1 MMNQL
6 LSSVSKTNIKNPE
19 NVTLTLEGTTIHS
32 LKELR
37 EHFNHDEILETFM
50 NDTLLLWLLQHYYEA
65 EAEQLRTIDS
75 GDKNCFRKI
84 CRVFRVNYMDHIS
97 LTEEERKQLDQK
109 KEIVKKVIADTKA
122 EEKLLEKLPFIATN
136 QEELAG
142 LIDSEEQKIYL
153 CNESFS
159 IPISK
164 PGIEYIGIG
173 DVSIENPFTPEQY
186 RRAGITMTNISLP
199 VTENPETADAARV
212 AAAANGYDS
221 FHESHSALA
230 TLFHNQLKTYRI
242 YEHYHL
248 SFDASVMGTFFNS
261 RTECASAKKTALE
274 KAYNEAR
281 RYVSPGD
288 SKCIT
293 KAAAEHY
300 TRQIHDVFT
309 PEVLENLQKLCEIRR
324 KTPLFQKLQEQIKQ
338 SKKTLSSLLEA
349 ELHENADFY
358 AMYQFDYFMD
368 QVEIE
373 EHDYRISEGGFLRA
387 LETLAGG
394 SIQYTITDIHS
405 AISEMEEDIN
415 DHANTFFNTAQSEY
429 QYYCQDIEELIQEIG
444 SDFSE
449 QKENESVSDYLQR
462 LCSEGIR

>member
-6 LSSVSKTNIKNPE
+6 LHAVSKTDNKSSE
-19 NVTLTLEGTTIHS
+19 KVTLTLQETTIHS

-37 EHFNHDEILETFM
+37 EHFNRDEILTAFT
-50 NDTLLLWLLQHYYEA
+50 NNTLAVWLEQHYYET
-65 EAEQLRTIDS
+65 EAEQLRSVSS
-75 GDKNCFRKI
+75 GDHNCFRKI
-84 CRVFRVNYMDHIS
+84 CRIFQVNYMDYMS
-97 LTEEERKQLDQK
+97 LSEEEKKNQAQK
-109 KEIVKKVIADTKA
+109 EEIVKKVISDTNAD
-122 EEKLLEKLPFIATN
+122 EKLLE
-136 QEELAG
+136 E
-142 LIDSEEQKIYL
+142 
-153 CNESFS
+153 
-159 IPISK
+159 
-164 PGIEYIGIG
+164 
-173 DVSIENPFTPEQY
+173 
-186 RRAGITMTNISLP
+186 LP

-230 TLFHNQLKTYRI
+230 TLFHNLLKTHRL

-248 SFDASVMGTFFNS
+248 PFNSSVMGTFYNS
-261 RTECASAKKTALE
+261 HSECNAAKKEALE
-274 KAYNEAR
+274 KAYNKAR

-288 SKCIT
+288 SKCIA
-293 KAAAEHY
+293 KAATEHY
-300 TRQIHDVFT
+300 TSHIHDVFT
-309 PEVLENLQKLCEIRR
+309 PEILEKLQTLCEIRQ
-324 KTPLFQKLQEQIKQ
+324 KAPLYQKLQDQIKHC
-338 SKKTLSSLLEA
+338 KKDISSLLEA
-349 ELHENADFY
+349 ELLENADFY

-429 QYYCQDIEELIQEIG
+429 QYYCQEIEELLQEIG
-444 SDFSE
+444 NDFSE

>member
-6 LSSVSKTNIKNPE
+6 LHAVSKTDNKSSE
-19 NVTLTLEGTTIHS
+19 KVTLTLQETTIHS

-37 EHFNHDEILETFM
+37 EHFNRDEILTAFA
-50 NDTLLLWLLQHYYEA
+50 NDTLAVWLEQHYYET
-65 EAEQLRTIDS
+65 EAEQLRSVSS
-75 GDKNCFRKI
+75 GDHNCFRKI
-84 CRVFRVNYMDHIS
+84 CRIFQVNYMDYMS
-97 LTEEERKQLDQK
+97 LSEEEKKNQAQK
-109 KEIVKKVIADTKA
+109 EEIVKKVISDTNAD
-122 EEKLLEKLPFIATN
+122 EKLLE
-136 QEELAG
+136 E
-142 LIDSEEQKIYL
+142 
-153 CNESFS
+153 
-159 IPISK
+159 
-164 PGIEYIGIG
+164 
-173 DVSIENPFTPEQY
+173 
-186 RRAGITMTNISLP
+186 LP

-230 TLFHNQLKTYRI
+230 TLFHNLLKTHRL

-248 SFDASVMGTFFNS
+248 PFNSSVMGTFYNS
-261 RTECASAKKTALE
+261 HSECNAAKKEALE
-274 KAYNEAR
+274 KAYNKAR

-288 SKCIT
+288 SKCIA
-293 KAAAEHY
+293 KAATEHY
-300 TRQIHDVFT
+300 TSHIHDVFT
-309 PEVLENLQKLCEIRR
+309 PEILEKLQTLCEIRQ
-324 KTPLFQKLQEQIKQ
+324 KAPLYQKLQDQIKHC
-338 SKKTLSSLLEA
+338 KKNISSLLEA
-349 ELHENADFY
+349 ELLENADFY

-429 QYYCQDIEELIQEIG
+429 QYYCQEIEELLQEIG
-444 SDFSE
+444 NDFSE

>member
-6 LSSVSKTNIKNPE
+6 LHAVSKTDNKSSE
-19 NVTLTLEGTTIHS
+19 KVTLTLQETTIHS

-37 EHFNHDEILETFM
+37 EHFNRDEILTAFT
-50 NDTLLLWLLQHYYEA
+50 NNTLAVWLEQHYYET
-65 EAEQLRTIDS
+65 EAEQLRSVSS
-75 GDKNCFRKI
+75 GDHNCFRKI
-84 CRVFRVNYMDHIS
+84 CRIFQVNYMDYMS
-97 LTEEERKQLDQK
+97 LSEEEKKNQAQK
-109 KEIVKKVIADTKA
+109 EEIVKKVISDTNAD
-122 EEKLLEKLPFIATN
+122 EKLLE
-136 QEELAG
+136 E
-142 LIDSEEQKIYL
+142 
-153 CNESFS
+153 
-159 IPISK
+159 
-164 PGIEYIGIG
+164 
-173 DVSIENPFTPEQY
+173 
-186 RRAGITMTNISLP
+186 LP

-230 TLFHNQLKTYRI
+230 TLFHNLLKTHRL

-248 SFDASVMGTFFNS
+248 PFNSSVMGTFYNS
-261 RTECASAKKTALE
+261 HSECNAAKKEALE
-274 KAYNEAR
+274 KAYNKAR

-288 SKCIT
+288 SKCIA
-293 KAAAEHY
+293 KAATEHY
-300 TRQIHDVFT
+300 SSHIHDVFT
-309 PEVLENLQKLCEIRR
+309 PEILEKLQTLCEIRQ
-324 KTPLFQKLQEQIKQ
+324 KAPLYQKLQDQIKHC
-338 SKKTLSSLLEA
+338 KKDISSLLEA
-349 ELHENADFY
+349 ELLENADFY

-429 QYYCQDIEELIQEIG
+429 QYYCQEIEELLQEIG
-444 SDFSE
+444 NDFSE

>member
-6 LSSVSKTNIKNPE
+6 LHAVSKTDNKSSE
-19 NVTLTLEGTTIHS
+19 KVTLTLQETTIHS

-37 EHFNHDEILETFM
+37 EHFNRDEILTAFT
-50 NDTLLLWLLQHYYEA
+50 NDTLAVWLEQHYYET
-65 EAEQLRTIDS
+65 EAEQLRSVSS
-75 GDKNCFRKI
+75 GDHNCFRKI
-84 CRVFRVNYMDHIS
+84 CRIFQVNYMDYMS
-97 LTEEERKQLDQK
+97 LSEEEKKNQAQK
-109 KEIVKKVIADTKA
+109 EEIVKKVISDTNAD
-122 EEKLLEKLPFIATN
+122 EKLLE
-136 QEELAG
+136 E
-142 LIDSEEQKIYL
+142 
-153 CNESFS
+153 
-159 IPISK
+159 
-164 PGIEYIGIG
+164 
-173 DVSIENPFTPEQY
+173 
-186 RRAGITMTNISLP
+186 LP

-230 TLFHNQLKTYRI
+230 TLFHNLLKTHRL

-248 SFDASVMGTFFNS
+248 PFNSSVMGTFYNS
-261 RTECASAKKTALE
+261 HSECNAAKKKALE
-274 KAYNEAR
+274 KAYNKAR

-288 SKCIT
+288 SKCIA
-293 KAAAEHY
+293 KAATEHY
-300 TRQIHDVFT
+300 TSHIHDVFT
-309 PEVLENLQKLCEIRR
+309 PEILEKLQTLCEIRQ
-324 KTPLFQKLQEQIKQ
+324 KAPLYQKLQDQIKHC
-338 SKKTLSSLLEA
+338 KKDISSLLEA
-349 ELHENADFY
+349 ELLENADFY

-429 QYYCQDIEELIQEIG
+429 QYYCQEIEELLQEIG
-444 SDFSE
+444 NDFSE

>member
-6 LSSVSKTNIKNPE
+6 LNTISRAENKSSEK
-19 NVTLTLEGTTIHS
+19 VTLTLQGITIHS

-37 EHFNHDEILETFM
+37 EHFNRDEILVAFTNE
-50 NDTLLLWLLQHYYEA
+50 NLLFWLEQHYYET
-65 EAEQLRTIDS
+65 EAEQLRTIDFNE
-75 GDKNCFRKI
+75 KNCFRKI

-97 LTEEERKQLDQK
+97 LTEEERKQFKQK

-122 EEKLLEKLPFIATN
+122 DEKLLEELPFIATN
-136 QEELAG
+136 QEELAC
-142 LIDSEEQKIYL
+142 LIDSEEPKIYL

-164 PGIEYIGIG
+164 SGIEYVGIG

-186 RRAGITMTNISLP
+186 RKAGITITNISFP

-230 TLFHNQLKTYRI
+230 TLFHNLLKTHRL

-248 SFDASVMGTFFNS
+248 PFNSSVMGTFYNS
-261 RTECASAKKTALE
+261 HSECNAAKKEALE
-274 KAYNEAR
+274 KAYNKAR

-288 SKCIT
+288 SKCIA
-293 KAAAEHY
+293 KAATEYYSKH
-300 TRQIHDVFT
+300 IHDVFT
-309 PEVLENLQKLCEIRR
+309 PEVLGKLQTLCDICQ
-324 KTPLFQKLQEQIKQ
+324 KAPLYQKLQDQIKHC
-338 SKKTLSSLLEA
+338 KKDISSLLEA
-349 ELHENADFY
+349 ELLENADFY
-358 AMYQFDYFMD
+358 AMYQFEYFMD

-387 LETLAGG
+387 LETLTGG

-429 QYYCQDIEELIQEIG
+429 QCYCQEIEELLQEIG
-444 SDFSE
+444 SDFSSR
-449 QKENESVSDYLQR
+449 KENESVYDYLQR
-462 LCSEGIR
+462 LCSEAIQ

>member
-6 LSSVSKTNIKNPE
+6 LHAVSKTDNKSSE
-19 NVTLTLEGTTIHS
+19 KVTLTLQETTIHS

-37 EHFNHDEILETFM
+37 EHFNRDEILTAFT
-50 NDTLLLWLLQHYYEA
+50 NDTLAVWLEQHYYET
-65 EAEQLRTIDS
+65 EAEQLRSVSS
-75 GDKNCFRKI
+75 GDHNCFRKI
-84 CRVFRVNYMDHIS
+84 CRIFQVNYMDYMS
-97 LTEEERKQLDQK
+97 LSEEEKKNQAQK
-109 KEIVKKVIADTKA
+109 EEIVKKVISDTNAD
-122 EEKLLEKLPFIATN
+122 EKLLE
-136 QEELAG
+136 E
-142 LIDSEEQKIYL
+142 
-153 CNESFS
+153 
-159 IPISK
+159 
-164 PGIEYIGIG
+164 
-173 DVSIENPFTPEQY
+173 
-186 RRAGITMTNISLP
+186 LP

-230 TLFHNQLKTYRI
+230 TLFHNLLKTHRL

-248 SFDASVMGTFFNS
+248 PFNSSVMGTFYNS
-261 RTECASAKKTALE
+261 HSECNAAKKEALE
-274 KAYNEAR
+274 KAYNKAR

-288 SKCIT
+288 SKCIA
-293 KAAAEHY
+293 KAATEHY
-300 TRQIHDVFT
+300 SSHIHDVFT
-309 PEVLENLQKLCEIRR
+309 PEILEKLQTLCEISQ
-324 KTPLFQKLQEQIKQ
+324 KAPFYQKLQDQIKHC
-338 SKKTLSSLLEA
+338 KKDISSLLEA
-349 ELHENADFY
+349 ELLENADFY

-429 QYYCQDIEELIQEIG
+429 QYYCQEIEELLQEIG
-444 SDFSE
+444 NDFSE

>member
-6 LSSVSKTNIKNPE
+6 LHAVSKTDNKSSE
-19 NVTLTLEGTTIHS
+19 KVTLTLQETTIHS

-37 EHFNHDEILETFM
+37 EHFNRDEILTAFT
-50 NDTLLLWLLQHYYEA
+50 NDTLAVWLEQHYYET
-65 EAEQLRTIDS
+65 EAEQLRSVSS
-75 GDKNCFRKI
+75 GDHNCFRKI
-84 CRVFRVNYMDHIS
+84 CRVFHVNYMDHIS
-97 LTEEERKQLDQK
+97 LTEVERKQLDQK
-109 KEIVKKVIADTKA
+109 KEIVKKVIADTNA
-122 EEKLLEKLPFIATN
+122 DEKLLEELPVIATN
-136 QEELAG
+136 QEELAI
-142 LIDSEEQKIYL
+142 LIDNEESKIYL

-159 IPISK
+159 IPISRS
-164 PGIEYIGIG
+164 GIEYVGIG

-186 RRAGITMTNISLP
+186 RKAGITMTNISLP

-230 TLFHNQLKTYRI
+230 TLFHNLLKTHRL

-248 SFDASVMGTFFNS
+248 PFNSSVMGTFYNS
-261 RTECASAKKTALE
+261 HSECNAAKKESLE
-274 KAYNEAR
+274 KAYNKAR

-288 SKCIT
+288 SKCIA
-293 KAAAEHY
+293 KAATEHY
-300 TRQIHDVFT
+300 TSHIHDVFT
-309 PEVLENLQKLCEIRR
+309 PEILEKLQTLCEIRQ
-324 KTPLFQKLQEQIKQ
+324 KAPLYQKLQDQIKHC
-338 SKKTLSSLLEA
+338 KKDISSLLEA
-349 ELHENADFY
+349 ELLENADFY

-429 QYYCQDIEELIQEIG
+429 QYYCQEIEELLQELG
-444 SDFSE
+444 NDFSE

>member
-6 LSSVSKTNIKNPE
+6 LHAVSKTDNKSSE
-19 NVTLTLEGTTIHS
+19 KVTLTLQETTIHS

-37 EHFNHDEILETFM
+37 EHFNRDEILTAFT
-50 NDTLLLWLLQHYYEA
+50 NDTLAVWLEQHYYET
-65 EAEQLRTIDS
+65 EAEQLRSVSS
-75 GDKNCFRKI
+75 GDHNCFRKI
-84 CRVFRVNYMDHIS
+84 CRIFQVNYMDYMS
-97 LTEEERKQLDQK
+97 LSEEEKKNQAQK
-109 KEIVKKVIADTKA
+109 EEIVKKVISDTNAD
-122 EEKLLEKLPFIATN
+122 EKLLE
-136 QEELAG
+136 E
-142 LIDSEEQKIYL
+142 
-153 CNESFS
+153 
-159 IPISK
+159 
-164 PGIEYIGIG
+164 
-173 DVSIENPFTPEQY
+173 
-186 RRAGITMTNISLP
+186 LP

-230 TLFHNQLKTYRI
+230 TLFHNLLKTHRL

-248 SFDASVMGTFFNS
+248 PFNSSVMGTFYNS
-261 RTECASAKKTALE
+261 HSECNAAKKESLE
-274 KAYNEAR
+274 KAYNKAR

-288 SKCIT
+288 SKCIA
-293 KAAAEHY
+293 KAATEHY
-300 TRQIHDVFT
+300 SSHIHDVFT
-309 PEVLENLQKLCEIRR
+309 PEILEKLQILCEIRQ
-324 KTPLFQKLQEQIKQ
+324 KAPLYQKLQDQIKHC
-338 SKKTLSSLLEA
+338 KKDISSLLEA
-349 ELHENADFY
+349 ELLENADFY

-429 QYYCQDIEELIQEIG
+429 QYYCQEIEELLQEIG
-444 SDFSE
+444 NDFSE

>member
-6 LSSVSKTNIKNPE
+6 LHAVSKTDNKSSE
-19 NVTLTLEGTTIHS
+19 KVTLTLQETTIHS

-37 EHFNHDEILETFM
+37 EHFNRDEILTAFT
-50 NDTLLLWLLQHYYEA
+50 NDTLAVWLEQHYYET
-65 EAEQLRTIDS
+65 EAEQLRSVSS
-75 GDKNCFRKI
+75 GDHNCFRKI
-84 CRVFRVNYMDHIS
+84 CRIFQVNYMDYIS
-97 LTEEERKQLDQK
+97 LSEEEKKNQAQK
-109 KEIVKKVIADTKA
+109 EEIVKKVISDTNAD
-122 EEKLLEKLPFIATN
+122 EKLLE
-136 QEELAG
+136 E
-142 LIDSEEQKIYL
+142 
-153 CNESFS
+153 
-159 IPISK
+159 
-164 PGIEYIGIG
+164 
-173 DVSIENPFTPEQY
+173 
-186 RRAGITMTNISLP
+186 LP

-230 TLFHNQLKTYRI
+230 TLFHNLLKTHRL

-248 SFDASVMGTFFNS
+248 PFNSSVMGTFYNS
-261 RTECASAKKTALE
+261 HSECNAAKKEALE
-274 KAYNEAR
+274 KAYNKAR

-288 SKCIT
+288 SKCIA
-293 KAAAEHY
+293 KAATEHY
-300 TRQIHDVFT
+300 SSHIHDVFT
-309 PEVLENLQKLCEIRR
+309 PEILEKLQTLCEIRQ
-324 KTPLFQKLQEQIKQ
+324 KAPLYQKLQDQIKHC
-338 SKKTLSSLLEA
+338 KKDISSLLEA
-349 ELHENADFY
+349 ELLENADFY

-429 QYYCQDIEELIQEIG
+429 QYYCQEIEELLQEIG
-444 SDFSE
+444 NDFSE

>member
-6 LSSVSKTNIKNPE
+6 LHAVSKTDNKSSE
-19 NVTLTLEGTTIHS
+19 KVTLTLQETTIHS

-37 EHFNHDEILETFM
+37 EHFNRDEILTAFT
-50 NDTLLLWLLQHYYEA
+50 NDTLAVWLEQHYYET
-65 EAEQLRTIDS
+65 EAEQLRSVSS
-75 GDKNCFRKI
+75 GDHNCFRKI
-84 CRVFRVNYMDHIS
+84 CRIFQVNYMDYMS
-97 LTEEERKQLDQK
+97 LSEEEKKNQAQK
-109 KEIVKKVIADTKA
+109 EEIVKKVISDTNAD
-122 EEKLLEKLPFIATN
+122 EKLLE
-136 QEELAG
+136 E
-142 LIDSEEQKIYL
+142 
-153 CNESFS
+153 
-159 IPISK
+159 
-164 PGIEYIGIG
+164 
-173 DVSIENPFTPEQY
+173 
-186 RRAGITMTNISLP
+186 LP

-230 TLFHNQLKTYRI
+230 TLFHNLLKTHRL

-248 SFDASVMGTFFNS
+248 PFNSSVMGTFYNS
-261 RTECASAKKTALE
+261 HSECNAAKKEALE
-274 KAYNEAR
+274 KAYNKAR

-288 SKCIT
+288 SKCIA
-293 KAAAEHY
+293 KAATEHY
-300 TRQIHDVFT
+300 SSHIHDVFT
-309 PEVLENLQKLCEIRR
+309 PEILEKLQTLCEIRQ
-324 KTPLFQKLQEQIKQ
+324 KAPFYQKLQDQIKHC
-338 SKKTLSSLLEA
+338 KKDISSLLEA
-349 ELHENADFY
+349 ELLENADFY

-429 QYYCQDIEELIQEIG
+429 QYYCQEIEELLQEIG
-444 SDFSE
+444 NDFSE

>member
-6 LSSVSKTNIKNPE
+6 LHAVSKTDNKSSE
-19 NVTLTLEGTTIHS
+19 KVTLTLQETTIHS

-37 EHFNHDEILETFM
+37 EHFNRDEILTAFA
-50 NDTLLLWLLQHYYEA
+50 NDTLAVWLEQHYYET
-65 EAEQLRTIDS
+65 EAEQLRSVSS
-75 GDKNCFRKI
+75 GDHNCFRKI
-84 CRVFRVNYMDHIS
+84 CRIFQVNYMDYMS
-97 LTEEERKQLDQK
+97 LSEEEKKNQAQK
-109 KEIVKKVIADTKA
+109 EEIVKKVISDTNAD
-122 EEKLLEKLPFIATN
+122 EKLLE
-136 QEELAG
+136 E
-142 LIDSEEQKIYL
+142 
-153 CNESFS
+153 
-159 IPISK
+159 
-164 PGIEYIGIG
+164 
-173 DVSIENPFTPEQY
+173 
-186 RRAGITMTNISLP
+186 LP

-230 TLFHNQLKTYRI
+230 TLFHNLLKTHRL

-248 SFDASVMGTFFNS
+248 PFNSSVMGTFYNS
-261 RTECASAKKTALE
+261 HSECNAAKKEALE
-274 KAYNEAR
+274 KAYNKAR

-288 SKCIT
+288 SKCIA
-293 KAAAEHY
+293 KAATEHY
-300 TRQIHDVFT
+300 SSHIHDVFT
-309 PEVLENLQKLCEIRR
+309 PEILEKLQTLCEIRQ
-324 KTPLFQKLQEQIKQ
+324 KAPLYQKLQDQIKHC
-338 SKKTLSSLLEA
+338 KKDISSLLEA
-349 ELHENADFY
+349 ELLENADFY

-429 QYYCQDIEELIQEIG
+429 QYYCQEIEELLQEIG
-444 SDFSE
+444 NDFSE

>member
-6 LSSVSKTNIKNPE
+6 LHAVSKTDNKSSE
-19 NVTLTLEGTTIHS
+19 KVTLTLQETTIHS

-37 EHFNHDEILETFM
+37 EHFNRDEILTAFT
-50 NDTLLLWLLQHYYEA
+50 NDTLAVWLEQHYYET
-65 EAEQLRTIDS
+65 EAEQLRSVSS
-75 GDKNCFRKI
+75 GDHNCFRKI
-84 CRVFRVNYMDHIS
+84 CRIFQVNYMDYMS
-97 LTEEERKQLDQK
+97 LSEEEKKNQAQK
-109 KEIVKKVIADTKA
+109 EEIIKKVISDTNAD
-122 EEKLLEKLPFIATN
+122 EKLLE
-136 QEELAG
+136 E
-142 LIDSEEQKIYL
+142 
-153 CNESFS
+153 
-159 IPISK
+159 
-164 PGIEYIGIG
+164 
-173 DVSIENPFTPEQY
+173 
-186 RRAGITMTNISLP
+186 LP

-230 TLFHNQLKTYRI
+230 TLFHNLLKTHRL

-248 SFDASVMGTFFNS
+248 PFNSSVMGTFYNS
-261 RTECASAKKTALE
+261 HSECNAAKKEALE
-274 KAYNEAR
+274 KAYNKAR

-288 SKCIT
+288 SKCIA
-293 KAAAEHY
+293 KAATEHY
-300 TRQIHDVFT
+300 SSHIHDVFT
-309 PEVLENLQKLCEIRR
+309 PEILEKLQTLCEIRQ
-324 KTPLFQKLQEQIKQ
+324 KAPLYQKLQDQIKHC
-338 SKKTLSSLLEA
+338 KKDISSLLEA
-349 ELHENADFY
+349 ELLENADFY

-429 QYYCQDIEELIQEIG
+429 QYYCQEIEELLQEIG
-444 SDFSE
+444 NDFSE

>member
-6 LSSVSKTNIKNPE
+6 LHAVSKTDNKSSE
-19 NVTLTLEGTTIHS
+19 KVTLTLQETTIHS
-32 LKELR
+32 LKGLR
-37 EHFNHDEILETFM
+37 EHFNRDEILTAFT
-50 NDTLLLWLLQHYYEA
+50 NDTLAVWLEQHYYET
-65 EAEQLRTIDS
+65 EAEQLRSVSS
-75 GDKNCFRKI
+75 GDHNRFRKI
-84 CRVFRVNYMDHIS
+84 CRIFQVNYMDYMS
-97 LTEEERKQLDQK
+97 LSEEEKKNQAQK
-109 KEIVKKVIADTKA
+109 EEIIKKVISDTNAD
-122 EEKLLEKLPFIATN
+122 EKLLE
-136 QEELAG
+136 E
-142 LIDSEEQKIYL
+142 
-153 CNESFS
+153 
-159 IPISK
+159 
-164 PGIEYIGIG
+164 
-173 DVSIENPFTPEQY
+173 
-186 RRAGITMTNISLP
+186 LP

-230 TLFHNQLKTYRI
+230 TLFHNLLKTHRL

-248 SFDASVMGTFFNS
+248 PFNSSVMGTFYNS
-261 RTECASAKKTALE
+261 HSECNAAKKEALE
-274 KAYNEAR
+274 KAYNKAR
-281 RYVSPGD
+281 RHVSPGD
-288 SKCIT
+288 SKCIA
-293 KAAAEHY
+293 KAATEHY
-300 TRQIHDVFT
+300 TSHIHDVFT
-309 PEVLENLQKLCEIRR
+309 PEILEKLQTLCEIRQ
-324 KTPLFQKLQEQIKQ
+324 KAPLYQKLQDQIKHC
-338 SKKTLSSLLEA
+338 KKDISSLLEA
-349 ELHENADFY
+349 ELLENADFY

-429 QYYCQDIEELIQEIG
+429 QYYCQEIEELLQEIG
-444 SDFSE
+444 NDFSE

>member
-6 LSSVSKTNIKNPE
+6 LHAVSKTDNKSSE
-19 NVTLTLEGTTIHS
+19 KVTLTLQETTIHS

-37 EHFNHDEILETFM
+37 EHFNRDEILTAFT
-50 NDTLLLWLLQHYYEA
+50 NDTLAVWLEQHYYET
-65 EAEQLRTIDS
+65 EAEQLRSVSS
-75 GDKNCFRKI
+75 GDHNCFRKI
-84 CRVFRVNYMDHIS
+84 CRIFQVNYMDYMS
-97 LTEEERKQLDQK
+97 LSEEEKKNQAQK
-109 KEIVKKVIADTKA
+109 EEIVKKVISDTNAD
-122 EEKLLEKLPFIATN
+122 EKLLE
-136 QEELAG
+136 E
-142 LIDSEEQKIYL
+142 
-153 CNESFS
+153 
-159 IPISK
+159 
-164 PGIEYIGIG
+164 
-173 DVSIENPFTPEQY
+173 
-186 RRAGITMTNISLP
+186 LP

-230 TLFHNQLKTYRI
+230 TLFHNLLKTHRL

-248 SFDASVMGTFFNS
+248 PFNSSVMGTFYNS
-261 RTECASAKKTALE
+261 HSECNAAKKEALE
-274 KAYNEAR
+274 KAYNMAR

-288 SKCIT
+288 SKCIA
-293 KAAAEHY
+293 KAATEHY
-300 TRQIHDVFT
+300 SSHIHDVFT
-309 PEVLENLQKLCEIRR
+309 PEILEKLQTLCDIRQ
-324 KTPLFQKLQEQIKQ
+324 KAPLYQKLQDQIKHC
-338 SKKTLSSLLEA
+338 KKDISSLLEA
-349 ELHENADFY
+349 ELLENADFY

-429 QYYCQDIEELIQEIG
+429 QYYCQEIEELLQEIG
-444 SDFSE
+444 NDFSE

>member
-6 LSSVSKTNIKNPE
+6 LHAVSKTDNKSSE
-19 NVTLTLEGTTIHS
+19 KVTLTLQETTIHS
-32 LKELR
+32 LKGLR
-37 EHFNHDEILETFM
+37 EHFNRDEILTAFT
-50 NDTLLLWLLQHYYEA
+50 NDTLAVWLEQHYYET
-65 EAEQLRTIDS
+65 EAEQLRSVSS
-75 GDKNCFRKI
+75 GDHNCFRKI
-84 CRVFRVNYMDHIS
+84 CRIFQVNYMDYIS
-97 LTEEERKQLDQK
+97 LSEEEKKNQAQK
-109 KEIVKKVIADTKA
+109 EEIIKKVISDTNAD
-122 EEKLLEKLPFIATN
+122 EKLLE
-136 QEELAG
+136 E
-142 LIDSEEQKIYL
+142 
-153 CNESFS
+153 
-159 IPISK
+159 
-164 PGIEYIGIG
+164 
-173 DVSIENPFTPEQY
+173 
-186 RRAGITMTNISLP
+186 LP

-230 TLFHNQLKTYRI
+230 TLFHNLLKTHRL

-248 SFDASVMGTFFNS
+248 PFNSSVMGTFYNS
-261 RTECASAKKTALE
+261 HSECNAAKKESLE
-274 KAYNEAR
+274 KAYNKAR

-288 SKCIT
+288 SKCIA
-293 KAAAEHY
+293 KAATEHY
-300 TRQIHDVFT
+300 TSHIHDVFT
-309 PEVLENLQKLCEIRR
+309 PEILEKLQTLCEIRQ
-324 KTPLFQKLQEQIKQ
+324 KAPLYQKLQDQIKHC
-338 SKKTLSSLLEA
+338 KKDISSLLEA
-349 ELHENADFY
+349 ELLENADFY

-373 EHDYRISEGGFLRA
+373 EHDYRISERGFLRA

-429 QYYCQDIEELIQEIG
+429 QYYCQEIEELLQEIG
-444 SDFSE
+444 NDFSE

>member
-19 NVTLTLEGTTIHS
+19 NVTLTLQGATIHS
-32 LKELR
+32 MKELR
-37 EHFNHDEILETFM
+37 EHFNRNEILAAFT
-50 NDTLLLWLLQHYYEA
+50 DDHLLLWLQQHYYET
-65 EAEQLRTIDS
+65 EAEQLCMIGS
-75 GDKNCFRKI
+75 GDNNCFRKI
-84 CRVFRVNYMDHIS
+84 CRVFGVNHMDYIS
-97 LTEEERKQLDQK
+97 LSEEEKKQQK
-109 KEIVKKVIADTKA
+109 QKEETVKKVISDTKA
-122 EEKLLEKLPFIATN
+122 DENLLKELSLIATD
-136 QEELAG
+136 QEELAH
-142 LIDSEEQKIYL
+142 LIDDEESKIYL

-186 RRAGITMTNISLP
+186 RKAGITMTNISLP

-230 TLFHNQLKTYRI
+230 TLFHNRLKTYRI

-248 SFDASVMGTFFNS
+248 PFDSSVMGTFFDS
-261 RTECASAKKTALE
+261 RSECTAAKKAALE

-281 RYVSPGD
+281 RYISPGD
-288 SKCIT
+288 SKCIA
-293 KAAAEHY
+293 KAATEHY
-300 TRQIHDVFT
+300 SKQILDVFT
-309 PEVLENLQKLCEIRR
+309 PEVLEKLQNLCEIRK
-324 KTPLFQKLQEQIKQ
+324 KTSLFQKLQEQIKQ
-338 SKKTLSSLLEA
+338 SKKALSSLFEA

-368 QVEIE
+368 QVEME
-373 EHDYRISEGGFLRA
+373 EHDNRISDGGLLRA
-387 LETLAGG
+387 LEALAGG

-405 AISEMEEDIN
+405 AISEMEDDIN

-429 QYYCQDIEELIQEIG
+429 QYYCQEIEELIQEIG
-444 SDFSE
+444 NDFSKR
-449 QKENESVSDYLQR
+449 KEDESVSGYLQR
-462 LCSEGIR
+462 LCREAIR

>member
-6 LSSVSKTNIKNPE
+6 LHAVSKTDNKSSE
-19 NVTLTLEGTTIHS
+19 KVTLTLQETTIHS

-37 EHFNHDEILETFM
+37 EHFNRDEILTAFT
-50 NDTLLLWLLQHYYEA
+50 NNTLAVWLEQHYYET
-65 EAEQLRTIDS
+65 EAEQLRSVSS
-75 GDKNCFRKI
+75 GDHNCFRKI
-84 CRVFRVNYMDHIS
+84 CHIFQVNYMDYMS
-97 LTEEERKQLDQK
+97 LSEEEKKNQAQK
-109 KEIVKKVIADTKA
+109 EEIVKKVISDTNAD
-122 EEKLLEKLPFIATN
+122 EKLLE
-136 QEELAG
+136 E
-142 LIDSEEQKIYL
+142 
-153 CNESFS
+153 
-159 IPISK
+159 
-164 PGIEYIGIG
+164 
-173 DVSIENPFTPEQY
+173 
-186 RRAGITMTNISLP
+186 LP

-230 TLFHNQLKTYRI
+230 TLFHNLLKTHRL

-248 SFDASVMGTFFNS
+248 PFNSSVMGTFYNS
-261 RTECASAKKTALE
+261 HSECNAAKKEALE
-274 KAYNEAR
+274 KAYNKAR

-288 SKCIT
+288 SKCIA
-293 KAAAEHY
+293 KAATEHY
-300 TRQIHDVFT
+300 SSHIHDVFT
-309 PEVLENLQKLCEIRR
+309 PEILEKLQTLCEIRQ
-324 KTPLFQKLQEQIKQ
+324 KAPLYQKLQDQIKHC
-338 SKKTLSSLLEA
+338 KKDISSLLEA
-349 ELHENADFY
+349 ELLENADFY

-429 QYYCQDIEELIQEIG
+429 QYYCQEIEELLQEIG
-444 SDFSE
+444 NDFSE

>member
-50 NDTLLLWLLQHYYEA
+50 NDTLLLWLLQHYYES

-97 LTEEERKQLDQK
+97 LTEEERKQLAQK

-122 EEKLLEKLPFIATN
+122 DEKLLEELPFIATN

-153 CNESFS
+153 CNDSFS

-164 PGIEYIGIG
+164 PGIEYIGIC

-186 RRAGITMTNISLP
+186 RKAGITMTNISLP
-199 VTENPETADAARV
+199 VTENSATADAARV

-230 TLFHNQLKTYRI
+230 AIFHNQLKTHRI

-248 SFDASVMGTFFNS
+248 PFDSSVMGTFFS
-261 RTECASAKKTALE
+261 SHSECTAAQKDALE
-274 KAYNEAR
+274 KAYNKAR

-288 SKCIT
+288 SKCIAKT
-293 KAAAEHY
+293 AAEYYNKH
-300 TRQIHDVFT
+300 IHDVFT
-309 PEVLENLQKLCEIRR
+309 PEVLEKLQKLCEIRQ
-324 KTPLFQKLQEQIKQ
+324 KTSLYQKLQNQLKQ
-338 SKKTLSSLLEA
+338 SKKDISALFEA

-373 EHDYRISEGGFLRA
+373 EHDYRIAEGGFMRA

-429 QYYCQDIEELIQEIG
+429 QYYCQDIEELLQEIG
-444 SDFSE
+444 NDFSDRN
-449 QKENESVSDYLQR
+449 ENESVSDYLHR
-462 LCSEGIR
+462 LCCEAIQ

>member
-6 LSSVSKTNIKNPE
+6 LHAVSKTDNKSSE
-19 NVTLTLEGTTIHS
+19 KVTLTLQETTIHS

-37 EHFNHDEILETFM
+37 EHFNRDEILTAFT
-50 NDTLLLWLLQHYYEA
+50 NDTLAVWLEQHYYET
-65 EAEQLRTIDS
+65 EAEQLRSVSS
-75 GDKNCFRKI
+75 GDHNCFRKI
-84 CRVFRVNYMDHIS
+84 CRIFQVNYMDYMS
-97 LTEEERKQLDQK
+97 LSEEEKKNQAQK
-109 KEIVKKVIADTKA
+109 EEIIKKVISDTNAD
-122 EEKLLEKLPFIATN
+122 EKLLE
-136 QEELAG
+136 E
-142 LIDSEEQKIYL
+142 
-153 CNESFS
+153 
-159 IPISK
+159 
-164 PGIEYIGIG
+164 
-173 DVSIENPFTPEQY
+173 
-186 RRAGITMTNISLP
+186 LP

-230 TLFHNQLKTYRI
+230 TLFHNLLKTHRL

-248 SFDASVMGTFFNS
+248 PFNSSVMGTFYNS
-261 RTECASAKKTALE
+261 HSECNAAKKEALE
-274 KAYNEAR
+274 KAYNKAHR
-281 RYVSPGD
+281 HVSPGD
-288 SKCIT
+288 SKCIA
-293 KAAAEHY
+293 KAATEHY
-300 TRQIHDVFT
+300 SSHIHDVFT
-309 PEVLENLQKLCEIRR
+309 PEILEKLQTLCEIRQ
-324 KTPLFQKLQEQIKQ
+324 KAPLYQKLQDQIKHC
-338 SKKTLSSLLEA
+338 KKDISSLLEA
-349 ELHENADFY
+349 ELLENADFY

-429 QYYCQDIEELIQEIG
+429 QYYCQKIEELLQEIG
-444 SDFSE
+444 NDFSE

>member
-6 LSSVSKTNIKNPE
+6 LHAVSKTDNKSSE
-19 NVTLTLEGTTIHS
+19 KVTLTLQETTIHS

-37 EHFNHDEILETFM
+37 EHFNRDEILTAFT
-50 NDTLLLWLLQHYYEA
+50 NDTLAVWLEQHYYET
-65 EAEQLRTIDS
+65 EAEQLRSVSS
-75 GDKNCFRKI
+75 GDHNCFRKI
-84 CRVFRVNYMDHIS
+84 CRIFQVNYMDYMS
-97 LTEEERKQLDQK
+97 LSEEEKKNQAQK
-109 KEIVKKVIADTKA
+109 EEIVKKVISDTNAD
-122 EEKLLEKLPFIATN
+122 EKLLE
-136 QEELAG
+136 E
-142 LIDSEEQKIYL
+142 
-153 CNESFS
+153 
-159 IPISK
+159 
-164 PGIEYIGIG
+164 
-173 DVSIENPFTPEQY
+173 
-186 RRAGITMTNISLP
+186 LP

-230 TLFHNQLKTYRI
+230 TLFHNLLKTHRL

-248 SFDASVMGTFFNS
+248 PFNSSVMGTFYNS
-261 RTECASAKKTALE
+261 HSECNAAKKEALE
-274 KAYNEAR
+274 KAYNKAR

-288 SKCIT
+288 SKCIAKT
-293 KAAAEHY
+293 ATEHY
-300 TRQIHDVFT
+300 TSHIHDVFT
-309 PEVLENLQKLCEIRR
+309 PEILEKLQTLCEIRQ
-324 KTPLFQKLQEQIKQ
+324 KAPLYQKLQDQIKHC
-338 SKKTLSSLLEA
+338 KKDISSLLEA
-349 ELHENADFY
+349 ELLENADFY

-429 QYYCQDIEELIQEIG
+429 QYYCQEIEELLQEIG
-444 SDFSE
+444 NDFSE

>member
-6 LSSVSKTNIKNPE
+6 LHAVSKTDNKSSE
-19 NVTLTLEGTTIHS
+19 KVTLTLQETTIHS

-37 EHFNHDEILETFM
+37 EHFNRDEILTTFT
-50 NDTLLLWLLQHYYEA
+50 NDTLAVWLEQHYYET
-65 EAEQLRTIDS
+65 EAEQLRSVSS
-75 GDKNCFRKI
+75 GDHNCFRKI
-84 CRVFRVNYMDHIS
+84 CRIFQVNYMDYMS
-97 LTEEERKQLDQK
+97 LSEEEKKNQAQK
-109 KEIVKKVIADTKA
+109 EEIIKKVISDTNAD
-122 EEKLLEKLPFIATN
+122 EKLLE
-136 QEELAG
+136 E
-142 LIDSEEQKIYL
+142 
-153 CNESFS
+153 
-159 IPISK
+159 
-164 PGIEYIGIG
+164 
-173 DVSIENPFTPEQY
+173 
-186 RRAGITMTNISLP
+186 LP

-230 TLFHNQLKTYRI
+230 TLFHNLLKTHRL

-248 SFDASVMGTFFNS
+248 PFNSSVMGTFYNS
-261 RTECASAKKTALE
+261 HSECNAAKKEALE
-274 KAYNEAR
+274 KAYNKAR

-288 SKCIT
+288 SKCIA
-293 KAAAEHY
+293 KAATEHY
-300 TRQIHDVFT
+300 SSHIHDVFT
-309 PEVLENLQKLCEIRR
+309 PEILEKLQTLCEIRQ
-324 KTPLFQKLQEQIKQ
+324 KAPLYQKLQDQLKQ
-338 SKKTLSSLLEA
+338 SKKDISALFEA
-349 ELHENADFY
+349 ELRENADFY

-429 QYYCQDIEELIQEIG
+429 QYYCQEIEELLQEIG
-444 SDFSE
+444 NDFSE

>member
-6 LSSVSKTNIKNPE
+6 LHAVSKTDNKSSE
-19 NVTLTLEGTTIHS
+19 KVTLTLQETTIHS

-37 EHFNHDEILETFM
+37 EHFNRDEILTAFT
-50 NDTLLLWLLQHYYEA
+50 NDTLAVWLEQHYYET
-65 EAEQLRTIDS
+65 EAEQLRSVSS
-75 GDKNCFRKI
+75 GDHNCFRKI
-84 CRVFRVNYMDHIS
+84 CRIFQVNYMDYMS
-97 LTEEERKQLDQK
+97 LSEEEKKNQAQK
-109 KEIVKKVIADTKA
+109 EEIIKKVISDTNAD
-122 EEKLLEKLPFIATN
+122 EKLLE
-136 QEELAG
+136 E
-142 LIDSEEQKIYL
+142 
-153 CNESFS
+153 
-159 IPISK
+159 
-164 PGIEYIGIG
+164 
-173 DVSIENPFTPEQY
+173 
-186 RRAGITMTNISLP
+186 LP

-230 TLFHNQLKTYRI
+230 TLFHNLLKTHRL

-248 SFDASVMGTFFNS
+248 PFNSSVMGTFYNS
-261 RTECASAKKTALE
+261 HSECNAAKKEALE
-274 KAYNEAR
+274 KAYNKAHR
-281 RYVSPGD
+281 HVSPGD
-288 SKCIT
+288 SKCIA
-293 KAAAEHY
+293 KAATEHY
-300 TRQIHDVFT
+300 SSHIHDVFT
-309 PEVLENLQKLCEIRR
+309 PEILEKLQTLCEIRQ
-324 KTPLFQKLQEQIKQ
+324 KAPLYQKLQDQIKHC
-338 SKKTLSSLLEA
+338 KKDISSLLEA
-349 ELHENADFY
+349 ELLENADFY

-429 QYYCQDIEELIQEIG
+429 QYYCQEIEELLQEIG
-444 SDFSE
+444 NDFSE

-462 LCSEGIR
+462 LCSEESVPKFV

>member
-6 LSSVSKTNIKNPE
+6 LHAVSKTDNKSSE
-19 NVTLTLEGTTIHS
+19 KVTLTLQETTIHS
-32 LKELR
+32 LKGLR
-37 EHFNHDEILETFM
+37 EHFNRDEILTAFT
-50 NDTLLLWLLQHYYEA
+50 NDTLAVWLEQHYYET
-65 EAEQLRTIDS
+65 EAEQLRSVSS
-75 GDKNCFRKI
+75 GDHNCFRKI
-84 CRVFRVNYMDHIS
+84 CRIFQVNYMDYMS
-97 LTEEERKQLDQK
+97 LSEEEKKNQAQK
-109 KEIVKKVIADTKA
+109 EEIVKKVISDTNAD
-122 EEKLLEKLPFIATN
+122 EKLLE
-136 QEELAG
+136 E
-142 LIDSEEQKIYL
+142 
-153 CNESFS
+153 
-159 IPISK
+159 
-164 PGIEYIGIG
+164 
-173 DVSIENPFTPEQY
+173 
-186 RRAGITMTNISLP
+186 LP

-230 TLFHNQLKTYRI
+230 TLFHNLLKTHRL

-248 SFDASVMGTFFNS
+248 PFNSSVMGTFYNS
-261 RTECASAKKTALE
+261 HSECNAAKKEALE
-274 KAYNEAR
+274 KAYNKAR

-288 SKCIT
+288 SKCIA
-293 KAAAEHY
+293 KAATEHY
-300 TRQIHDVFT
+300 SSHIHDVFT
-309 PEVLENLQKLCEIRR
+309 PEILEKLQTLCDIRQ
-324 KTPLFQKLQEQIKQ
+324 KAPFYQKLQDQIKHC
-338 SKKTLSSLLEA
+338 KKDISSLLEA
-349 ELHENADFY
+349 ELLENADFY

-429 QYYCQDIEELIQEIG
+429 QYYCQEIEELLQEIG
-444 SDFSE
+444 NDFSE

>member
-6 LSSVSKTNIKNPE
+6 LHAVSKTDNKSSE
-19 NVTLTLEGTTIHS
+19 KVTLTLQETTIHS
-32 LKELR
+32 LKGLR
-37 EHFNHDEILETFM
+37 EHFNRDEILTVFT
-50 NDTLLLWLLQHYYEA
+50 NDTLAVWLEQHYYET
-65 EAEQLRTIDS
+65 EAEQLRSVSS
-75 GDKNCFRKI
+75 GDHNCFRKI
-84 CRVFRVNYMDHIS
+84 CRIFQVNYMDYIS
-97 LTEEERKQLDQK
+97 LSEEEKKNQAQK
-109 KEIVKKVIADTKA
+109 EEIVKKVISDTNAD
-122 EEKLLEKLPFIATN
+122 EKLLE
-136 QEELAG
+136 E
-142 LIDSEEQKIYL
+142 
-153 CNESFS
+153 
-159 IPISK
+159 
-164 PGIEYIGIG
+164 
-173 DVSIENPFTPEQY
+173 
-186 RRAGITMTNISLP
+186 LP

-230 TLFHNQLKTYRI
+230 TLFHNLLKTHRL

-248 SFDASVMGTFFNS
+248 PFNSSVMGTFYNS
-261 RTECASAKKTALE
+261 HSECNAAKKEALE
-274 KAYNEAR
+274 KAYNKAR

-288 SKCIT
+288 SKCIA
-293 KAAAEHY
+293 KAATEHY
-300 TRQIHDVFT
+300 SSHIHDVFT
-309 PEVLENLQKLCEIRR
+309 PEILEKLQTLCEIRQ
-324 KTPLFQKLQEQIKQ
+324 KAPLYQKLQDQIKHC
-338 SKKTLSSLLEA
+338 KKDISSLLEA
-349 ELHENADFY
+349 ELLENADFY

-429 QYYCQDIEELIQEIG
+429 QYYCQEIEELLQEIG
-444 SDFSE
+444 NDFSE

>member
-6 LSSVSKTNIKNPE
+6 LHAVSKTDNKSSE
-19 NVTLTLEGTTIHS
+19 KVTLTLQETTIHS

-37 EHFNHDEILETFM
+37 EHFNRDEILTAFT
-50 NDTLLLWLLQHYYEA
+50 NDTLAVWLEQHYYET
-65 EAEQLRTIDS
+65 EAEQLRSVSS
-75 GDKNCFRKI
+75 GDHNCFRKI
-84 CRVFRVNYMDHIS
+84 CRIFQVNYMDYMS
-97 LTEEERKQLDQK
+97 LSEEEKKNQAQK
-109 KEIVKKVIADTKA
+109 EEIIKKVISDTNAD
-122 EEKLLEKLPFIATN
+122 EKLLE
-136 QEELAG
+136 E
-142 LIDSEEQKIYL
+142 
-153 CNESFS
+153 
-159 IPISK
+159 
-164 PGIEYIGIG
+164 
-173 DVSIENPFTPEQY
+173 
-186 RRAGITMTNISLP
+186 LP

-230 TLFHNQLKTYRI
+230 TLFHNLLKTHRL

-248 SFDASVMGTFFNS
+248 PFNSSVMGTFYNS
-261 RTECASAKKTALE
+261 HSECNAAKKEALE
-274 KAYNEAR
+274 KAYNKAHR
-281 RYVSPGD
+281 HVSPGD
-288 SKCIT
+288 SKCIA
-293 KAAAEHY
+293 KAATEHY
-300 TRQIHDVFT
+300 SSHIHDVFT
-309 PEVLENLQKLCEIRR
+309 PEILEKLQTLCEIRQ
-324 KTPLFQKLQEQIKQ
+324 KAPLYQKLQDQIKHC
-338 SKKTLSSLLEA
+338 KKDISSLLEA
-349 ELHENADFY
+349 ELLENADFY

-429 QYYCQDIEELIQEIG
+429 QYYCQEIEELLQEIG
-444 SDFSE
+444 NDFSE

>member
-6 LSSVSKTNIKNPE
+6 LHAVSKTDNKSSE
-19 NVTLTLEGTTIHS
+19 KVTLTLQETTIHS

-37 EHFNHDEILETFM
+37 EHFNRDEILTTFT
-50 NDTLLLWLLQHYYEA
+50 NDTLAVWLEQHYYET
-65 EAEQLRTIDS
+65 EAEQLRSVSS
-75 GDKNCFRKI
+75 GDHNCFRKI
-84 CRVFRVNYMDHIS
+84 CRIFQVNYMDYMS
-97 LTEEERKQLDQK
+97 LSEEEKKNQAQK
-109 KEIVKKVIADTKA
+109 EEIIKKVISDTNAD
-122 EEKLLEKLPFIATN
+122 EKLLE
-136 QEELAG
+136 E
-142 LIDSEEQKIYL
+142 
-153 CNESFS
+153 
-159 IPISK
+159 
-164 PGIEYIGIG
+164 
-173 DVSIENPFTPEQY
+173 
-186 RRAGITMTNISLP
+186 LP

-230 TLFHNQLKTYRI
+230 TLFHNLLKTHRL

-248 SFDASVMGTFFNS
+248 PFNSSVMGTFYNS
-261 RTECASAKKTALE
+261 HSECNAAKKEALE
-274 KAYNEAR
+274 KAYNKAR

-288 SKCIT
+288 SKCIA
-293 KAAAEHY
+293 KAATEHY
-300 TRQIHDVFT
+300 SSHIHDVFT
-309 PEVLENLQKLCEIRR
+309 PEILEKLQTLCEIRQ
-324 KTPLFQKLQEQIKQ
+324 KAPLYQKLQDQLKQ
-338 SKKTLSSLLEA
+338 SKKDISALFEA
-349 ELHENADFY
+349 ELRENADFY
-358 AMYQFDYFMD
+358 AIYQFDYFMD

-415 DHANTFFNTAQSEY
+415 NHANTFFNTAQSEY
-429 QYYCQDIEELIQEIG
+429 QYYCQEIEELLQEIG
-444 SDFSE
+444 NDFSE

>member
-6 LSSVSKTNIKNPE
+6 LHAVSKTDNKSSE
-19 NVTLTLEGTTIHS
+19 KVTLTLQETTIHS

-37 EHFNHDEILETFM
+37 EHFNRDEILTAFT
-50 NDTLLLWLLQHYYEA
+50 NDTLAVWLEQHYYET
-65 EAEQLRTIDS
+65 EAEQLRSVSS
-75 GDKNCFRKI
+75 GDHNCFRKI
-84 CRVFRVNYMDHIS
+84 CRIFQVNYMDYMS
-97 LTEEERKQLDQK
+97 LSEEEKKNQAQK
-109 KEIVKKVIADTKA
+109 EEIVKKVISDTNAD
-122 EEKLLEKLPFIATN
+122 EKLLE
-136 QEELAG
+136 E
-142 LIDSEEQKIYL
+142 
-153 CNESFS
+153 
-159 IPISK
+159 
-164 PGIEYIGIG
+164 
-173 DVSIENPFTPEQY
+173 
-186 RRAGITMTNISLP
+186 LP

-230 TLFHNQLKTYRI
+230 TLFHNLLKTHRL

-248 SFDASVMGTFFNS
+248 PFNSSVMGTFYNS
-261 RTECASAKKTALE
+261 HSECNAAKKEALE
-274 KAYNEAR
+274 KAYNKAR

-288 SKCIT
+288 SKCIA
-293 KAAAEHY
+293 KAATEHY
-300 TRQIHDVFT
+300 SSHIHDVFT
-309 PEVLENLQKLCEIRR
+309 PEILEKLQTLCEISQ
-324 KTPLFQKLQEQIKQ
+324 KAPFYQKLQDQIKHC
-338 SKKTLSSLLEA
+338 KKDISSLLEA
-349 ELHENADFY
+349 ELLENADFY

-415 DHANTFFNTAQSEY
+415 DHATTFFNTAHSEY
-429 QYYCQDIEELIQEIG
+429 QYYCQEIEELLQEIG
-444 SDFSE
+444 NDFSE

>member
-6 LSSVSKTNIKNPE
+6 LHAVSKTDNKSSE
-19 NVTLTLEGTTIHS
+19 KVTLTLQETTIHS

-37 EHFNHDEILETFM
+37 EHFNRDEILTAFT
-50 NDTLLLWLLQHYYEA
+50 NNTLAVWLEQHYYET
-65 EAEQLRTIDS
+65 EAEQLRSVSS
-75 GDKNCFRKI
+75 GDHNCFRKI
-84 CRVFRVNYMDHIS
+84 CRIFQVNYMDYMS
-97 LTEEERKQLDQK
+97 LSEEEKKNQAQK
-109 KEIVKKVIADTKA
+109 EEIVKKVISDTNAD
-122 EEKLLEKLPFIATN
+122 EKLLE
-136 QEELAG
+136 E
-142 LIDSEEQKIYL
+142 
-153 CNESFS
+153 
-159 IPISK
+159 
-164 PGIEYIGIG
+164 
-173 DVSIENPFTPEQY
+173 
-186 RRAGITMTNISLP
+186 LP

-230 TLFHNQLKTYRI
+230 TLFHNLLKTHRL

-248 SFDASVMGTFFNS
+248 PFNSSVMGTFYNS
-261 RTECASAKKTALE
+261 HSECNAAKKEALE
-274 KAYNEAR
+274 KAYNKAR

-288 SKCIT
+288 SKCIA
-293 KAAAEHY
+293 KAATEHY
-300 TRQIHDVFT
+300 SSHIHDVFT
-309 PEVLENLQKLCEIRR
+309 PEILEKLQTLCEIRQ
-324 KTPLFQKLQEQIKQ
+324 KAPFYQKLQDQIKHC
-338 SKKTLSSLLEA
+338 KKNISSLLEA
-349 ELHENADFY
+349 ELLENADFY

-429 QYYCQDIEELIQEIG
+429 QYYCQEIEELLQEIG
-444 SDFSE
+444 NDFSE

>member
-6 LSSVSKTNIKNPE
+6 LNTISKTE
-19 NVTLTLEGTTIHS
+19 NKSSEKAALTLQGTTIHS

-37 EHFNHDEILETFM
+37 EHFNHDEILESFM
-50 NDTLLLWLLQHYYEA
+50 NNTLLLWLLQHYYEA

-75 GDKNCFRKI
+75 GDKNCFCKI
-84 CRVFRVNYMDHIS
+84 CRVFQVNYMDHFS
-97 LTEEERKQLDQK
+97 LTEEERKQLAQK

-122 EEKLLEKLPFIATN
+122 DEKLLEELPFIATN
-136 QEELAG
+136 QEELAS

-159 IPISK
+159 VPISK

-186 RRAGITMTNISLP
+186 RKAGITMTNISLP
-199 VTENPETADAARV
+199 ITENPETADTARI

-230 TLFHNQLKTYRI
+230 TLFHNQLKAHRI

-248 SFDASVMGTFFNS
+248 PFDSSVMGTFYNS
-261 RTECASAKKTALE
+261 HSECTAAKKDALE
-274 KAYNEAR
+274 KAYNKAR

-288 SKCIT
+288 SKCIA
-293 KAAAEHY
+293 KAATEHY
-300 TRQIHDVFT
+300 SKQIHDVFT
-309 PEVLENLQKLCEIRR
+309 PEVLEKLQNLCEIRK
-324 KTPLFQKLQEQIKQ
+324 KTSLFQKLQEQIKQ
-338 SKKTLSSLLEA
+338 SKKALSSLFEA

-368 QVEIE
+368 QVEME
-373 EHDYRISEGGFLRA
+373 EHDNRISDGGLLRA
-387 LETLAGG
+387 LEALAGG

-405 AISEMEEDIN
+405 AISEMEDDIN

-429 QYYCQDIEELIQEIG
+429 QYYCQEIEELIQEIG
-444 SDFSE
+444 NDFSKR
-449 QKENESVSDYLQR
+449 KEDESVSGYLQR
-462 LCSEGIR
+462 LCREAIR

>member
-6 LSSVSKTNIKNPE
+6 LHAVSKTDNKSSE
-19 NVTLTLEGTTIHS
+19 KVTLTLQETTIHS

-37 EHFNHDEILETFM
+37 EHFNRDEILTAFA
-50 NDTLLLWLLQHYYEA
+50 NDTLAVWLEQHYYET
-65 EAEQLRTIDS
+65 EAEQLRSVSS
-75 GDKNCFRKI
+75 GDHNCFRKI
-84 CRVFRVNYMDHIS
+84 CRIFQVNYMDYMS
-97 LTEEERKQLDQK
+97 LSEEEKKNQAQK
-109 KEIVKKVIADTKA
+109 EEIVKKVISDTNAD
-122 EEKLLEKLPFIATN
+122 EKLLE
-136 QEELAG
+136 E
-142 LIDSEEQKIYL
+142 
-153 CNESFS
+153 
-159 IPISK
+159 
-164 PGIEYIGIG
+164 
-173 DVSIENPFTPEQY
+173 
-186 RRAGITMTNISLP
+186 LP

-230 TLFHNQLKTYRI
+230 TLFHNLLKTHRL

-248 SFDASVMGTFFNS
+248 PFNSSVMGTFYNS
-261 RTECASAKKTALE
+261 HSECNAAKKEALE
-274 KAYNEAR
+274 KAYNKAR

-288 SKCIT
+288 SKCIS
-293 KAAAEHY
+293 KAATEHY
-300 TRQIHDVFT
+300 SSHIHDVFT
-309 PEVLENLQKLCEIRR
+309 PEILEKLQTLCEIRQ
-324 KTPLFQKLQEQIKQ
+324 KAPLYQKLQDQITHC
-338 SKKTLSSLLEA
+338 KKDISSLLEA
-349 ELHENADFY
+349 ELLENADFY

-429 QYYCQDIEELIQEIG
+429 QYYCQEIEELLQEIG
-444 SDFSE
+444 NDFSE